1 MKKVIEISK
10 PNIEKEAIELVVK
23 VLKSGF
29 LPQGILV
36 EKFEEEIELIK
47 LPQQIPE
54 VLPFGLNQ
62 VVPMAAGETIQW
74 SIHDL
79 T

>member
-36 EKFEEEIELIK
+36 EKFEEEIAKYCGTKYAVAVNSGTAALHCALYGIGVK
-47 LPQQIPE
+47 LK
-54 VLPFGLNQ
+54 
-62 VVPMAAGETIQW
+62 
-74 SIHDL
+74 S
-79 T
+79 